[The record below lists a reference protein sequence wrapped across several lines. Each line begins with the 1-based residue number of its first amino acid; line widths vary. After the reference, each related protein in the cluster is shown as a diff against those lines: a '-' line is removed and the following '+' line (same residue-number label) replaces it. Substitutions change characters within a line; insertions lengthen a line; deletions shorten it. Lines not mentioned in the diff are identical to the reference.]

1 MAKESARTS
10 SRAAKTASKA
20 GKAKPRAKAAP
31 DRAPAR
37 KRATGPIT
45 EPMTKAQLYSAI
57 AETVGLPKTQ
67 VVAVF
72 DEMQGIIGRHLSA
85 RGVGSFTLSG
95 LLKISRTK
103 KPATKARVGRNPRT
117 GETITIA
124 AKPARTVVKV
134 RALKGL
140 KEML

>member
-1 MAKESARTS
+1 MAKESGRTS
-10 SRAAKTASKA
+10 SKTAKTASKA
-20 GKAKPRAKAAP
+20 GGAKPRAKAAEK
-31 DRAPAR
+31 APAR

-45 EPMTKAQLYSAI
+45 DPMTKAQLYGTI
-57 AETVGLPKTQ
+57 AESVGLAKSQ
-67 VVAVF
+67 VAAVF
-72 DEMQGIIGRHLSA
+72 DEMQGIIGRHLGA
-85 RGVGSFTLSG
+85 RGAGSFTLSG
-95 LLKISRTK
+95 LFKITRSK